1 LSATGRSRRAAP
13 VLAFLALLALLA
25 YPTAARADGDDK
37 KPADDAKAAPAE
49 HTTAMCID
57 QEIADRLSL
66 KRKRRGAVD
75 RLFIK
80 QARHELSI
88 TGGYY
93 DSDLFSGTWVTGAS
107 YTYHMTEDTA
117 VEFSGS
123 FTHANADVIGA
134 IEDGRSQILA
144 DEFARIYFFESALL
158 WTPIYGKLRLGG
170 KVMHFDIHLDLGV
183 GVVDSPTSRGAAGMG
198 GIGFKLFAGKA
209 VAFRID
215 ARDHVFRQ
223 ELLDARFL
231 VNDVAVT
238 GGISVF
244 LPFRN

>member
-1 LSATGRSRRAAP
+1 MKTLAAILLTLVVLTP
-13 VLAFLALLALLA
+13 V
-25 YPTAARADGDDK
+25 ARAEDK
-37 KPADDAKAAPAE
+37 KDDSR
-49 HTTAMCID
+49 TTSMCID

-80 QARHELSI
+80 QARHEISAV
-88 TGGYY
+88 GGYY
-93 DSDLFSGTWVTGAS
+93 LSDLFSATWVTGLS

-117 VEFSGS
+117 VEMSGA
-123 FTHANADVIGA
+123 FTHANADVIAA
-134 IEDGRSQILA
+134 IEDGRSDILE
-144 DEFARIYFFESALL
+144 DEFARMYFFESALL

-170 KVMHFDIHLDLGV
+170 KVVHFDIHLDLGV
-183 GVVDSPTSRGAAGMG
+183 GVVASETSRGASGMG
-198 GIGFKLFAGKA
+198 GVGMKIFAGTA

-223 ELLDARFL
+223 ELLDERFL
-231 VNDVAVT
+231 VNDVAIT
-238 GGISVF
+238 GGLSVF